1 MVLKH
6 TLFATILLALLSIPA
21 SIHAEDLKGRVLDAN
36 TKEPIEKASVKIEI
50 KSGNS
55 TQIMDIT
62 SDAEG
67 KFSCSSSFEGRM
79 TIKASMIGY
88 ETATKHSYSS
98 GYSGTD
104 TLDLGDFLLKPT
116 ELMLDDVVVTAKARR
131 FTMSGDTIVFHPEAF
146 KLKEGARLDELIKR
160 LPGVVEK
167 DGKLYWNNK
176 PLRMLMNGRD
186 IFGGGSIVGEIPAE
200 AVKNIKTYNKASE
213 LAQQSGNDD
222 GKDDNVLDI
231 NIKPGFMDKWY
242 GDMTARL
249 QTPKNYQASVQTN
262 LLSDRNPTLVSIDAN
277 NVDYFQ
283 KLGIDWYNK
292 GNFDNF
298 GKAQSAAAA
307 WQHNWKQGTHKFSNR
322 NNVSFSS
329 NFNHTDGW
337 GTEYRTDQ
345 TIPTLGNAKTW
356 GLSRNKRYEHKIQPT
371 IMADL
376 FTFADSVNY
385 ITADLEFE
393 YTFQR
398 KNEEASSARFSSNPE
413 AFGDFPLDPAL
424 MAKHGDDIYSHL
436 INRKRTYAQITNE
449 ALNTTLNAKWGHLLG
464 KKGQFSFGTT
474 ANYSNGNNRTNTNQQ
489 IDYVEQGVQSPLYQY
504 SRLPFHNLDFKAYT
518 ELQYYIKNNLLLTG
532 GYTFDKLNKSVR
544 QDFYSTDVQS
554 KLDNNRDEVKDA
566 ANSFDSH
573 RSTAT
578 HTAQAGLTYK
588 LDKWQFLPNVKVD
601 WLHEHL
607 DYQRGRLDTA
617 STRNSVLINPNMEI
631 KWKIGKRNNFDFTF
645 NYTTSLPDLLSTL
658 AYRDDTDPLWIK
670 EGNPLLHRS
679 HKHSS
684 MVTYRQTLPRV
695 QSMMLLKAGYTHNI
709 NPIASVFYYNPAT
722 GVYRTHDENVR
733 GGDEWLFSAVLDKGI
748 GDNFHLFTKA
758 ETYFTTSYGYLAALN
773 ETVEKQQNKLKQ
785 LTLNLSPELSYEH
798 DWLVLNLFGSMN
810 LRRNRYSLASEYNNT
825 FGNYNF
831 GLKGLAKLKQWEF
844 STKFEDRLRSGYL
857 SPEINR
863 HRLVWNANAKWLFWK
878 GKGVLGID
886 LDDILNQAVWNS
898 STITP
903 TQRTNNGRKRCTTS
917 HAYPSLTSSMQRVK
931 NKDDRELRC

>member
-292 GNFDNF
+292 GNFDDF

-385 ITADLEFE
+385 ITADLKFE

-398 KNEEASSARFSSNPE
+398 KNEEASSARFNSNPE

-424 MAKHGDDIYSHL
+424 MAKHGDDIYRHL
-436 INRKRTYAQITNE
+436 INRKRTYAQSTNE

-518 ELQYYIKNNLLLTG
+518 ELQYYITNNLLLTG

-588 LDKWQFLPNVKVD
+588 LDKWQFLPNIKVD

-617 STRNSVLINPNMEI
+617 STRNSLLINPNMEI
-631 KWKIGKRNNFDFTF
+631 KWKIGKRSNFGFTF

-695 QSMMLLKAGYTHNI
+695 QSMMLLKAGYTHNT

-903 TQRTNNGRKRCTTS
+903 TQRTEQWEEAMHHFARISFTYKFDAKSKN
-917 HAYPSLTSSMQRVK
+917 QR
-931 NKDDRELRC
+931 R

>member
-292 GNFDNF
+292 GNFDDF

-398 KNEEASSARFSSNPE
+398 KNEEASSARFNSNPE

-436 INRKRTYAQITNE
+436 INRKRTYAQSTNE

-489 IDYVEQGVQSPLYQY
+489 IDYVEQGEQSPLYQY

-617 STRNSVLINPNMEI
+617 STRNSLLINPNMEI
-631 KWKIGKRNNFDFTF
+631 KWKIGKRSNFDFTF

-709 NPIASVFYYNPAT
+709 NPIASVFCYNPAT

-831 GLKGLAKLKQWEF
+831 GLKGLANLKQWEF

-903 TQRTNNGRKRCTTS
+903 TQRTEQWEEAMHHFARISFTYKFDAKS
-917 HAYPSLTSSMQRVK
+917 KKQR
-931 NKDDRELRC
+931 

>member
-298 GKAQSAAAA
+298 GKAQSAAAS

-385 ITADLEFE
+385 ITADLKFE

-398 KNEEASSARFSSNPE
+398 KNEEASSARFNSNPE

-436 INRKRTYAQITNE
+436 INRKRTYAQSTNE

-617 STRNSVLINPNMEI
+617 STRNSLLINPNMEI
-631 KWKIGKRNNFDFTF
+631 KWKIGKRSNFDFTF
-645 NYTTSLPDLLSTL
+645 NYTTNLPDLLSTL

-878 GKGVLGID
+878 GKGVLGIA

-903 TQRTNNGRKRCTTS
+903 TQRTEQWEEAMHHFARISFTYKFDAKSKN
-917 HAYPSLTSSMQRVK
+917 QR
-931 NKDDRELRC
+931 R

>member
-385 ITADLEFE
+385 ITADLKFE

-398 KNEEASSARFSSNPE
+398 KNEEASSARFNSNPE

-436 INRKRTYAQITNE
+436 INRKRTYAQSTNE

-617 STRNSVLINPNMEI
+617 SIRNSLLINPNMEI
-631 KWKIGKRNNFDFTF
+631 KWKIGKRSNFDFTF

-733 GGDEWLFSAVLDKGI
+733 GCDEWLFSAVLDKGI

-903 TQRTNNGRKRCTTS
+903 TQRTEQWEEAMHHFARISFTYKFDAKSKN
-917 HAYPSLTSSMQRVK
+917 QR
-931 NKDDRELRC
+931 R

>member
-116 ELMLDDVVVTAKARR
+116 ELMLDDVVVTAKAHR

-292 GNFDNF
+292 GNFDDF

-345 TIPTLGNAKTW
+345 TIPTLGT
-356 GLSRNKRYEHKIQPT
+356 
-371 IMADL
+371 
-376 FTFADSVNY
+376 
-385 ITADLEFE
+385 
-393 YTFQR
+393 
-398 KNEEASSARFSSNPE
+398 
-413 AFGDFPLDPAL
+413 
-424 MAKHGDDIYSHL
+424 
-436 INRKRTYAQITNE
+436 
-449 ALNTTLNAKWGHLLG
+449 
-464 KKGQFSFGTT
+464 
-474 ANYSNGNNRTNTNQQ
+474 
-489 IDYVEQGVQSPLYQY
+489 
-504 SRLPFHNLDFKAYT
+504 
-518 ELQYYIKNNLLLTG
+518 
-532 GYTFDKLNKSVR
+532 
-544 QDFYSTDVQS
+544 
-554 KLDNNRDEVKDA
+554 
-566 ANSFDSH
+566 
-573 RSTAT
+573 
-578 HTAQAGLTYK
+578 
-588 LDKWQFLPNVKVD
+588 
-601 WLHEHL
+601 
-607 DYQRGRLDTA
+607 
-617 STRNSVLINPNMEI
+617 
-631 KWKIGKRNNFDFTF
+631 
-645 NYTTSLPDLLSTL
+645 
-658 AYRDDTDPLWIK
+658 
-670 EGNPLLHRS
+670 
-679 HKHSS
+679 
-684 MVTYRQTLPRV
+684 
-695 QSMMLLKAGYTHNI
+695 
-709 NPIASVFYYNPAT
+709 
-722 GVYRTHDENVR
+722 
-733 GGDEWLFSAVLDKGI
+733 
-748 GDNFHLFTKA
+748 
-758 ETYFTTSYGYLAALN
+758 
-773 ETVEKQQNKLKQ
+773 
-785 LTLNLSPELSYEH
+785 
-798 DWLVLNLFGSMN
+798 
-810 LRRNRYSLASEYNNT
+810 
-825 FGNYNF
+825 
-831 GLKGLAKLKQWEF
+831 
-844 STKFEDRLRSGYL
+844 
-857 SPEINR
+857 
-863 HRLVWNANAKWLFWK
+863 
-878 GKGVLGID
+878 
-886 LDDILNQAVWNS
+886 
-898 STITP
+898 
-903 TQRTNNGRKRCTTS
+903 TQRRG
-917 HAYPSLTSSMQRVK
+917 
-931 NKDDRELRC
+931 D

>member
-292 GNFDNF
+292 GNFDDF

-356 GLSRNKRYEHKIQPT
+356 GLSRNKRYEYKIQPT

-398 KNEEASSARFSSNPE
+398 KNEEASSARFNSNPE

-424 MAKHGDDIYSHL
+424 MAKHSDDIYSHL
-436 INRKRTYAQITNE
+436 INRKRTYAQSTNE

-617 STRNSVLINPNMEI
+617 STRNSLLINPNMEI
-631 KWKIGKRNNFDFTF
+631 KWKIGKRSNFDFTF

-670 EGNPLLHRS
+670 EGTPLLHRS

-903 TQRTNNGRKRCTTS
+903 TQRTEQWEEAMHHFARISFTYKFDAKS
-917 HAYPSLTSSMQRVK
+917 KKQR
-931 NKDDRELRC
+931 

>member
-398 KNEEASSARFSSNPE
+398 KNEEASNARFSSNPE

-631 KWKIGKRNNFDFTF
+631 KWKIGKRSNFDFTF

-810 LRRNRYSLASEYNNT
+810 LHRNRYSLASEYNNT

-886 LDDILNQAVWNS
+886 LDDILNPAVWNS

-903 TQRTNNGRKRCTTS
+903 TQRTEQWEEAMHHFARISFTYKFDAKS
-917 HAYPSLTSSMQRVK
+917 KKQR
-931 NKDDRELRC
+931 

>member
-371 IMADL
+371 VMADL

-385 ITADLEFE
+385 ITADLKFE

-398 KNEEASSARFSSNPE
+398 KNEEASSARFNSNPE

-436 INRKRTYAQITNE
+436 INRKRTYAQSTNE

-504 SRLPFHNLDFKAYT
+504 SCLPFHNLDFKAYT

-617 STRNSVLINPNMEI
+617 STRNSLLINPNMEI
-631 KWKIGKRNNFDFTF
+631 KWKIGKRSNFDFTF

-773 ETVEKQQNKLKQ
+773 ETVEKQQNKLRQ

-898 STITP
+898 FTITP
-903 TQRTNNGRKRCTTS
+903 TQRTEQWEEAMHHFARISFTYKFDAKSKN
-917 HAYPSLTSSMQRVK
+917 QR
-931 NKDDRELRC
+931 R

>member
-79 TIKASMIGY
+79 TIKASMLGY

-146 KLKEGARLDELIKR
+146 KLKEGARLDKLIKR

-292 GNFDNF
+292 GNFDDF

-398 KNEEASSARFSSNPE
+398 KNEEASNARFSSNPE

-424 MAKHGDDIYSHL
+424 MAKHSDDIYSHL
-436 INRKRTYAQITNE
+436 INRKRTYAQSTNE

-617 STRNSVLINPNMEI
+617 STRNSLLINPNMEI
-631 KWKIGKRNNFDFTF
+631 KWKIGKRSNFDFTF

-903 TQRTNNGRKRCTTS
+903 TQRTEQWEEAMHHFARISFTYKFDAKS
-917 HAYPSLTSSMQRVK
+917 KKQR
-931 NKDDRELRC
+931 

>member
-79 TIKASMIGY
+79 TIKASMLGY

-292 GNFDNF
+292 GNFDDF

-398 KNEEASSARFSSNPE
+398 KNEEASSARFNSNPE

-424 MAKHGDDIYSHL
+424 MAKHSDDIYSHL
-436 INRKRTYAQITNE
+436 INRKRTYAQSTNE

-617 STRNSVLINPNMEI
+617 STRNSLLINPNMEI
-631 KWKIGKRNNFDFTF
+631 KWKIGKRSNFDFTF

-903 TQRTNNGRKRCTTS
+903 TQRTEQWEEAMHHFARISFTYKFDAKS
-917 HAYPSLTSSMQRVK
+917 KKQR
-931 NKDDRELRC
+931 

>member
-298 GKAQSAAAA
+298 GKAQNAAAA

-385 ITADLEFE
+385 ITADLKFE

-398 KNEEASSARFSSNPE
+398 KNEEASSARFNSNPE

-436 INRKRTYAQITNE
+436 INRKRTYAQSTNE

-464 KKGQFSFGTT
+464 KKGQFSFGAT

-518 ELQYYIKNNLLLTG
+518 ELQYYITNNLLLTG

-588 LDKWQFLPNVKVD
+588 LDKWQFLPNIKVD

-617 STRNSVLINPNMEI
+617 STRNSLLINPNMEI
-631 KWKIGKRNNFDFTF
+631 KWKIGKRSNFDFTF

-658 AYRDDTDPLWIK
+658 AYREDTDPLWIK

-903 TQRTNNGRKRCTTS
+903 TQRTEQWEEAMHHFARISFTYKFDAKSKN
-917 HAYPSLTSSMQRVK
+917 QR
-931 NKDDRELRC
+931 R

>member
-292 GNFDNF
+292 GNFDDF

-356 GLSRNKRYEHKIQPT
+356 GLSRNKRYEYKIQPT

-398 KNEEASSARFSSNPE
+398 KNEEASSARFNSNPE

-424 MAKHGDDIYSHL
+424 MAKHSDDIYSHL
-436 INRKRTYAQITNE
+436 INRKRTYAQSTNE

-617 STRNSVLINPNMEI
+617 STRNSLLINPNMEI
-631 KWKIGKRNNFDFTF
+631 KWKIGKRSNFDFTF

-903 TQRTNNGRKRCTTS
+903 TQRTEQWEEAMHHFARISFTYKFDAKS
-917 HAYPSLTSSMQRVK
+917 KKQR
-931 NKDDRELRC
+931 

>member
-292 GNFDNF
+292 GNFDDF

-398 KNEEASSARFSSNPE
+398 KNEEASSARFNSNPE

-424 MAKHGDDIYSHL
+424 MAKHSDDIYSHL
-436 INRKRTYAQITNE
+436 INRKRTYAQSTNE

-617 STRNSVLINPNMEI
+617 STRNSLLINPNMEI
-631 KWKIGKRNNFDFTF
+631 KWKIGKRSNFDFTF

-810 LRRNRYSLASEYNNT
+810 LRRNSYSLASEYNNT

-903 TQRTNNGRKRCTTS
+903 TQRTEQWEEAMHHFARISFTYKFDAKS
-917 HAYPSLTSSMQRVK
+917 KKQR
-931 NKDDRELRC
+931 

>member
-298 GKAQSAAAA
+298 GKAQSAAAS

-385 ITADLEFE
+385 ITADLKFE

-398 KNEEASSARFSSNPE
+398 KNEEASNARFNSNPE

-436 INRKRTYAQITNE
+436 INRKRTYAQSTNE

-617 STRNSVLINPNMEI
+617 STRNSLLINPNMEI
-631 KWKIGKRNNFDFTF
+631 KWKIGKRSNFDFTF
-645 NYTTSLPDLLSTL
+645 NYTTNLPDLLSTL

-878 GKGVLGID
+878 GKGVLGIA

-903 TQRTNNGRKRCTTS
+903 TQRTEQWEEAMHHFARISFTYKFDAKSKN
-917 HAYPSLTSSMQRVK
+917 QR
-931 NKDDRELRC
+931 R

>member
-116 ELMLDDVVVTAKARR
+116 ELMLDDVVVTAKAHR

-292 GNFDNF
+292 GNFDDF

-398 KNEEASSARFSSNPE
+398 KNEEASSARFNSNPE

-436 INRKRTYAQITNE
+436 INRKRTYAQSTNE

-489 IDYVEQGVQSPLYQY
+489 IDYVEQGEQSPLYQY

-617 STRNSVLINPNMEI
+617 STRNSLLINPNMEI
-631 KWKIGKRNNFDFTF
+631 KWKIGKRSNFDFTF

-903 TQRTNNGRKRCTTS
+903 TQRTEQWEEAMHHFVRISFVYKFDEKS
-917 HAYPSLTSSMQRVK
+917 KKQR
-931 NKDDRELRC
+931 

>member
-385 ITADLEFE
+385 ITADLKFE

-398 KNEEASSARFSSNPE
+398 KNEEASSARFNSNPE

-436 INRKRTYAQITNE
+436 INRKRTYAQSTNE

-601 WLHEHL
+601 WLHEYL

-617 STRNSVLINPNMEI
+617 STRNSLLINPNMEI
-631 KWKIGKRNNFDFTF
+631 KWKIGKRSNFDFTF

-670 EGNPLLHRS
+670 EGNPLLHQS

-798 DWLVLNLFGSMN
+798 DWFVLNLFGSMN

-903 TQRTNNGRKRCTTS
+903 TQRTEQWEEAMHHFARISFTYKFDAKSKN
-917 HAYPSLTSSMQRVK
+917 QR
-931 NKDDRELRC
+931 R

>member
-6 TLFATILLALLSIPA
+6 TFFATILLALLSIPA

-277 NVDYFQ
+277 NVDYSQ

-385 ITADLEFE
+385 ITADLKFE

-398 KNEEASSARFSSNPE
+398 KNEEASSARFNSNPE

-424 MAKHGDDIYSHL
+424 MAKHGDDISSHL
-436 INRKRTYAQITNE
+436 INRKRTYAQSTND

-464 KKGQFSFGTT
+464 KKGQFSFGAT

-554 KLDNNRDEVKDA
+554 RLDNNRDEVKDA

-573 RSTAT
+573 GSTAT

-631 KWKIGKRNNFDFTF
+631 KWKIGKRSNFDFTF

-695 QSMMLLKAGYTHNI
+695 QSMMLLKAGYTHNT

-785 LTLNLSPELSYEH
+785 FTLNLSPELSYEH

-903 TQRTNNGRKRCTTS
+903 TQRTEQWEEAMHHFARISFTYKFDAKSKN
-917 HAYPSLTSSMQRVK
+917 QR
-931 NKDDRELRC
+931 R

>member
-21 SIHAEDLKGRVLDAN
+21 FIHAEDLKGRVLDAN

-88 ETATKHSYSS
+88 ETATRHSYSS

-385 ITADLEFE
+385 ITADLKFE

-398 KNEEASSARFSSNPE
+398 KNEEASSARFNSNPE

-424 MAKHGDDIYSHL
+424 MARNGDDIYRHL
-436 INRKRTYAQITNE
+436 INRKRTYAQSTNE

-474 ANYSNGNNRTNTNQQ
+474 ANYSNGKNRTNTNQQ

-518 ELQYYIKNNLLLTG
+518 ELQYYITNNLLLTG

-617 STRNSVLINPNMEI
+617 STRNSLLINPNMEI
-631 KWKIGKRNNFDFTF
+631 KWKIGKRSNFDFTF

-810 LRRNRYSLASEYNNT
+810 LCRNRYSLASEYNNT

-903 TQRTNNGRKRCTTS
+903 TQRTEQWEEAMHHFARISFTYKFDAKSKN
-917 HAYPSLTSSMQRVK
+917 QR
-931 NKDDRELRC
+931 R

>member
-6 TLFATILLALLSIPA
+6 TLFATILLTLLSIPA
-21 SIHAEDLKGRVLDAN
+21 SVHAEDLKGRVLDAN

-277 NVDYFQ
+277 NVDYSQ

-371 IMADL
+371 VMADL

-398 KNEEASSARFSSNPE
+398 KNEEASSARFNSNPE

-424 MAKHGDDIYSHL
+424 MARNGDDIYRHL
-436 INRKRTYAQITNE
+436 INRKRTYAQSTNE

-518 ELQYYIKNNLLLTG
+518 ELQYYITNNLLLTG

-578 HTAQAGLTYK
+578 HTAQAGLAYK
-588 LDKWQFLPNVKVD
+588 LDKWQFLPNIKVD

-631 KWKIGKRNNFDFTF
+631 KWKIGKRSNFGFTF

-695 QSMMLLKAGYTHNI
+695 QSMMLLKAGYTHNT

-785 LTLNLSPELSYEH
+785 FTLNLSPELSYEH

-903 TQRTNNGRKRCTTS
+903 TQRTEQWEEAMHHFARISFTYKFDAKSKN
-917 HAYPSLTSSMQRVK
+917 QR
-931 NKDDRELRC
+931 R

>member
-36 TKEPIEKASVKIEI
+36 TKDPIEKASVKIEI

-337 GTEYRTDQ
+337 GTEYRTDH

-385 ITADLEFE
+385 ITADLKFE

-398 KNEEASSARFSSNPE
+398 KNEEASSARFNSNPE

-436 INRKRTYAQITNE
+436 INRKRTYAQSTNE

-617 STRNSVLINPNMEI
+617 STRNSLLINPNMEI
-631 KWKIGKRNNFDFTF
+631 KWKIGKRSNFDFTF

-709 NPIASVFYYNPAT
+709 NPIASVFYYNPAI

-903 TQRTNNGRKRCTTS
+903 TQRTEQWEEAMHHFARISFTYKFDAKSKN
-917 HAYPSLTSSMQRVK
+917 QR
-931 NKDDRELRC
+931 R

>member
-116 ELMLDDVVVTAKARR
+116 ELMLDDVVVTAKAHR

-292 GNFDNF
+292 GNFDDF

-398 KNEEASSARFSSNPE
+398 KNEEASSARFNSNPE

-424 MAKHGDDIYSHL
+424 MAKHGDGIYSHL
-436 INRKRTYAQITNE
+436 INRKRTYAQSTNE

-617 STRNSVLINPNMEI
+617 STRNSLLINPNMEI
-631 KWKIGKRNNFDFTF
+631 KWKIGKRSNFDFTF

-903 TQRTNNGRKRCTTS
+903 TQRTEQWEEAMHHFARISFTYKFDAKS
-917 HAYPSLTSSMQRVK
+917 KKQR
-931 NKDDRELRC
+931 

>member
-385 ITADLEFE
+385 ITADLKFE

-398 KNEEASSARFSSNPE
+398 KNEEASSARFNSNPE

-424 MAKHGDDIYSHL
+424 MAKHGDDIYRHL
-436 INRKRTYAQITNE
+436 INRKRTYAQSTNE

-617 STRNSVLINPNMEI
+617 STRNSLLINPNMEI
-631 KWKIGKRNNFDFTF
+631 KWKIGKRSNFDFTF
-645 NYTTSLPDLLSTL
+645 NYTTNLPDLLSTL

-878 GKGVLGID
+878 GKGVLGIA

-903 TQRTNNGRKRCTTS
+903 TQRTEQWEEAMHHFARISFTYKFDAKSKN
-917 HAYPSLTSSMQRVK
+917 QR
-931 NKDDRELRC
+931 R

>member
-67 KFSCSSSFEGRM
+67 KFSCSSSFEGCM

-385 ITADLEFE
+385 ITADLKFE
-393 YTFQR
+393 YMFQR
-398 KNEEASSARFSSNPE
+398 KNEEASSARFNSNPE

-436 INRKRTYAQITNE
+436 INRKRTYAQSTNE

-504 SRLPFHNLDFKAYT
+504 SCLPFHNLDFKAYT

-617 STRNSVLINPNMEI
+617 STRNSLLINPNMEI
-631 KWKIGKRNNFDFTF
+631 KWKIGKRSNFDFTF

-903 TQRTNNGRKRCTTS
+903 TQRTEQWEEAMHHFARISFTYKFDAKSKN
-917 HAYPSLTSSMQRVK
+917 QR
-931 NKDDRELRC
+931 R

>member
-298 GKAQSAAAA
+298 GKAQSAAAS

-385 ITADLEFE
+385 ITADLKFE

-398 KNEEASSARFSSNPE
+398 KNEEASSARFNSNPE

-617 STRNSVLINPNMEI
+617 STRNSLLINPNMEI
-631 KWKIGKRNNFDFTF
+631 KWKIGKRSNFDFTF
-645 NYTTSLPDLLSTL
+645 NYTTNLPDLLSTL

-878 GKGVLGID
+878 GKGVLGIA

-903 TQRTNNGRKRCTTS
+903 TQRTEQWEEAMHHFARISFTYKFDAKSKN
-917 HAYPSLTSSMQRVK
+917 QR
-931 NKDDRELRC
+931 R

>member
-298 GKAQSAAAA
+298 GKAQSAAAS

-385 ITADLEFE
+385 ITADLKFE

-398 KNEEASSARFSSNPE
+398 KNEEASSARFNSNPE

-436 INRKRTYAQITNE
+436 INRKRTYAQSTNE

-617 STRNSVLINPNMEI
+617 STRNSLLINPNMEI
-631 KWKIGKRNNFDFTF
+631 KWKIGKRSNFDFTF
-645 NYTTSLPDLLSTL
+645 NYTTNLPDLLSTL

-903 TQRTNNGRKRCTTS
+903 TQRTEQWEEAMHHFARISFTYKFDAKSKN
-917 HAYPSLTSSMQRVK
+917 QR
-931 NKDDRELRC
+931 R

>member
-116 ELMLDDVVVTAKARR
+116 ELMIDDVVVTAKARR

-292 GNFDNF
+292 GNFDDF

-356 GLSRNKRYEHKIQPT
+356 GLSRNKRYEYKIQPT

-398 KNEEASSARFSSNPE
+398 KNEEASSARFNSNPE

-424 MAKHGDDIYSHL
+424 MAKHSDDIYSHL
-436 INRKRTYAQITNE
+436 INRKRTYAQSTNE

-617 STRNSVLINPNMEI
+617 STRNSLLINPNMEI
-631 KWKIGKRNNFDFTF
+631 KWKIGKRSNFDFTF

-903 TQRTNNGRKRCTTS
+903 TQRTEQWEEAMHHFARISFTYKFDAKS
-917 HAYPSLTSSMQRVK
+917 KKQR
-931 NKDDRELRC
+931 

>member
-292 GNFDNF
+292 GNFDDF

-398 KNEEASSARFSSNPE
+398 KNEEASSARFNSNPE
-413 AFGDFPLDPAL
+413 TFGDFPLDPAL

-436 INRKRTYAQITNE
+436 INRKRTYAQSTNE

-489 IDYVEQGVQSPLYQY
+489 IDYVEQGEQSPLYQY

-617 STRNSVLINPNMEI
+617 STRNSLLINPNMEI
-631 KWKIGKRNNFDFTF
+631 KWKIGKRSNFDFTF

-903 TQRTNNGRKRCTTS
+903 TQRTEQWEEAMHHFARISFTYKFDAKS
-917 HAYPSLTSSMQRVK
+917 KKQR
-931 NKDDRELRC
+931 

>member
-283 KLGIDWYNK
+283 KLGIDWTTRGISMTSERHRAQQRH
-292 GNFDNF
+292 GNTTGNRAHTSSLI
-298 GKAQSAAAA
+298 GTMCRSAP
-307 WQHNWKQGTHKFSNR
+307 TL
-322 NNVSFSS
+322 
-329 NFNHTDGW
+329 
-337 GTEYRTDQ
+337 
-345 TIPTLGNAKTW
+345 TIPTAGE
-356 GLSRNKRYEHKIQPT
+356 RNTEPT
-371 IMADL
+371 
-376 FTFADSVNY
+376 
-385 ITADLEFE
+385 
-393 YTFQR
+393 R
-398 KNEEASSARFSSNPE
+398 P
-413 AFGDFPLDPAL
+413 
-424 MAKHGDDIYSHL
+424 
-436 INRKRTYAQITNE
+436 
-449 ALNTTLNAKWGHLLG
+449 
-464 KKGQFSFGTT
+464 
-474 ANYSNGNNRTNTNQQ
+474 
-489 IDYVEQGVQSPLYQY
+489 YQ
-504 SRLPFHNLDFKAYT
+504 H
-518 ELQYYIKNNLLLTG
+518 
-532 GYTFDKLNKSVR
+532 
-544 QDFYSTDVQS
+544 
-554 KLDNNRDEVKDA
+554 
-566 ANSFDSH
+566 
-573 RSTAT
+573 
-578 HTAQAGLTYK
+578 
-588 LDKWQFLPNVKVD
+588 
-601 WLHEHL
+601 
-607 DYQRGRLDTA
+607 
-617 STRNSVLINPNMEI
+617 
-631 KWKIGKRNNFDFTF
+631 
-645 NYTTSLPDLLSTL
+645 
-658 AYRDDTDPLWIK
+658 
-670 EGNPLLHRS
+670 
-679 HKHSS
+679 
-684 MVTYRQTLPRV
+684 
-695 QSMMLLKAGYTHNI
+695 
-709 NPIASVFYYNPAT
+709 
-722 GVYRTHDENVR
+722 
-733 GGDEWLFSAVLDKGI
+733 
-748 GDNFHLFTKA
+748 
-758 ETYFTTSYGYLAALN
+758 
-773 ETVEKQQNKLKQ
+773 
-785 LTLNLSPELSYEH
+785 
-798 DWLVLNLFGSMN
+798 
-810 LRRNRYSLASEYNNT
+810 
-825 FGNYNF
+825 
-831 GLKGLAKLKQWEF
+831 
-844 STKFEDRLRSGYL
+844 
-857 SPEINR
+857 
-863 HRLVWNANAKWLFWK
+863 
-878 GKGVLGID
+878 
-886 LDDILNQAVWNS
+886 
-898 STITP
+898 
-903 TQRTNNGRKRCTTS
+903 
-917 HAYPSLTSSMQRVK
+917 
-931 NKDDRELRC
+931 

>member
-79 TIKASMIGY
+79 TIKASMLGY

-292 GNFDNF
+292 GNFDDF

-398 KNEEASSARFSSNPE
+398 KNEEASSARFNSNPE

-424 MAKHGDDIYSHL
+424 MAKHSDDIYSHL
-436 INRKRTYAQITNE
+436 INRKRTYAQSTNE

-588 LDKWQFLPNVKVD
+588 LDKWQFLPNIKVD

-617 STRNSVLINPNMEI
+617 STRNSLLINPNMEI
-631 KWKIGKRNNFDFTF
+631 KWKIGKRSNFDFTF

-903 TQRTNNGRKRCTTS
+903 TQRTEQWEEAMHHFARISFTYKFDAKS
-917 HAYPSLTSSMQRVK
+917 KKQR
-931 NKDDRELRC
+931 

>member
-345 TIPTLGNAKTW
+345 TIPTLGTAKTW

-398 KNEEASSARFSSNPE
+398 KNEEASSARFNSNPE

-436 INRKRTYAQITNE
+436 INRKRTYAQSTNE

-617 STRNSVLINPNMEI
+617 STRNSLLINPNMEI
-631 KWKIGKRNNFDFTF
+631 KWKIGKRSNFDFTF
-645 NYTTSLPDLLSTL
+645 NYTTNLPDLLSTL

-878 GKGVLGID
+878 GKGVLGIA

-903 TQRTNNGRKRCTTS
+903 TQRTEQWEEAMHHFARISFTYKFDAKSKN
-917 HAYPSLTSSMQRVK
+917 QR
-931 NKDDRELRC
+931 R

>member
-398 KNEEASSARFSSNPE
+398 KNEEASSARFNSNPE

-424 MAKHGDDIYSHL
+424 MAKHGDDIYSYL
-436 INRKRTYAQITNE
+436 INRKRTYAQSTNE

-489 IDYVEQGVQSPLYQY
+489 IDYVEQGEQSPLYQY

-617 STRNSVLINPNMEI
+617 STRNSLLINPNMEI
-631 KWKIGKRNNFDFTF
+631 KWKIGKRSNFDFTF

-903 TQRTNNGRKRCTTS
+903 TQRTEQWEEAMHHFARISFTYKFDAKS
-917 HAYPSLTSSMQRVK
+917 KKQR
-931 NKDDRELRC
+931 

>member
-356 GLSRNKRYEHKIQPT
+356 GLSRNKRYEYKIQPT

-398 KNEEASSARFSSNPE
+398 KNEEASSARFNSNPE

-424 MAKHGDDIYSHL
+424 MAKHSDDIYSHL
-436 INRKRTYAQITNE
+436 INRKRTYAQSTNE

-617 STRNSVLINPNMEI
+617 STRNSLLINPNMEI
-631 KWKIGKRNNFDFTF
+631 KWKIGKRSNFDFTF

-903 TQRTNNGRKRCTTS
+903 TQRTEQWEEAMHHFARISFTYKFDAKSKN
-917 HAYPSLTSSMQRVK
+917 QR
-931 NKDDRELRC
+931 R

>member
-292 GNFDNF
+292 GNFDDF

-356 GLSRNKRYEHKIQPT
+356 GLSRNKRYEYKIQPT

-398 KNEEASSARFSSNPE
+398 KNEEASSARFNSNPE

-424 MAKHGDDIYSHL
+424 MAKHSDDIYSHL
-436 INRKRTYAQITNE
+436 INRKRTYAQSTNE

-617 STRNSVLINPNMEI
+617 STRNSLLINPNMEI
-631 KWKIGKRNNFDFTF
+631 KWKIGKRSNFDFTF

-658 AYRDDTDPLWIK
+658 AYHDDTDPLWIK

-903 TQRTNNGRKRCTTS
+903 TQRTEQWEEAMHHFARISFTYKFDAKS
-917 HAYPSLTSSMQRVK
+917 KKQR
-931 NKDDRELRC
+931 

>member
-298 GKAQSAAAA
+298 GKAQSAAAS

-385 ITADLEFE
+385 ITADLKFE

-398 KNEEASSARFSSNPE
+398 KNEEASSARFNSNPE

-436 INRKRTYAQITNE
+436 INRKRTYAQSTNE

-588 LDKWQFLPNVKVD
+588 LDRWQFLPNVKVD

-617 STRNSVLINPNMEI
+617 STRNSLLINPNMEI
-631 KWKIGKRNNFDFTF
+631 KWKIGKRSNFDFTF
-645 NYTTSLPDLLSTL
+645 NYTTNLPDLLSTL

-878 GKGVLGID
+878 GKGVLGIA

-903 TQRTNNGRKRCTTS
+903 TQRTEQWEEAMHHFARISFTYKFDAKSKN
-917 HAYPSLTSSMQRVK
+917 QR
-931 NKDDRELRC
+931 R

>member
-277 NVDYFQ
+277 NVDYSQ

-292 GNFDNF
+292 GYFDTF

-385 ITADLEFE
+385 ITADLKFE

-398 KNEEASSARFSSNPE
+398 KNEEASSARFNSNPE

-436 INRKRTYAQITNE
+436 INRKRTYAQSTNE

-617 STRNSVLINPNMEI
+617 SARNSLLINPNMEI
-631 KWKIGKRNNFDFTF
+631 KWKIGKRSNFDFTF
-645 NYTTSLPDLLSTL
+645 NYTTNLPDLLSTL

-709 NPIASVFYYNPAT
+709 NQIASVFYYNPAT

-903 TQRTNNGRKRCTTS
+903 TQRTEQWEEAMHHFARISFTYKFDAKSKN
-917 HAYPSLTSSMQRVK
+917 QR
-931 NKDDRELRC
+931 R

>member
-79 TIKASMIGY
+79 TIKASMLGY

-200 AVKNIKTYNKASE
+200 AVKNIKTYNKTSE

-292 GNFDNF
+292 GNFDDF

-398 KNEEASSARFSSNPE
+398 KNEEASSARFNSNPE

-424 MAKHGDDIYSHL
+424 MAKHSDDIYSHL
-436 INRKRTYAQITNE
+436 INRKRTYAQSTNE

-617 STRNSVLINPNMEI
+617 STRNSLLINPNMEI
-631 KWKIGKRNNFDFTF
+631 KWKIGKRSNFDFTF

-903 TQRTNNGRKRCTTS
+903 TQRTEQWEEAMHHFARISFTYKFDAKS
-917 HAYPSLTSSMQRVK
+917 KKQR
-931 NKDDRELRC
+931 

>member
-116 ELMLDDVVVTAKARR
+116 ELMLDDVVVTAKAHR

-292 GNFDNF
+292 GNFDDF

-398 KNEEASSARFSSNPE
+398 KNEEASSARFNSNPE

-436 INRKRTYAQITNE
+436 INRKRTYAQSTNE

-601 WLHEHL
+601 WLHEYL

-617 STRNSVLINPNMEI
+617 STRNSLLINPNMEI
-631 KWKIGKRNNFDFTF
+631 KWKIGKRSNFDFTF

-903 TQRTNNGRKRCTTS
+903 TQRTEQWEEAMHHFARISFTYKFDAKS
-917 HAYPSLTSSMQRVK
+917 KKQR
-931 NKDDRELRC
+931 

>member
-298 GKAQSAAAA
+298 GKAQNAAAA

-398 KNEEASSARFSSNPE
+398 KNEEASSARFNSNPE

-436 INRKRTYAQITNE
+436 INRKRTYAQSTNE

-489 IDYVEQGVQSPLYQY
+489 IDYVEQGEQSPLYQY

-554 KLDNNRDEVKDA
+554 KLDNNRDEVKDT

-617 STRNSVLINPNMEI
+617 STRNSLLINPNMEI
-631 KWKIGKRNNFDFTF
+631 KWKIGKRSNFDFTF

-903 TQRTNNGRKRCTTS
+903 TQRTEQWEEAMHHFARISFTYKFDAKSKN
-917 HAYPSLTSSMQRVK
+917 QR
-931 NKDDRELRC
+931 R

>member
-385 ITADLEFE
+385 ITADLKFE

-398 KNEEASSARFSSNPE
+398 KNEEASSARFNSNPE

-436 INRKRTYAQITNE
+436 INRKRTYAQSTNE

-617 STRNSVLINPNMEI
+617 STRNSLLINPNMEI
-631 KWKIGKRNNFDFTF
+631 KWKIGKRSNFDFTF
-645 NYTTSLPDLLSTL
+645 NYTTNLPDLLSTL

-878 GKGVLGID
+878 GKGVLGIA

-903 TQRTNNGRKRCTTS
+903 TQRTEQWEEAMHHFARISFTYKFDAKSKN
-917 HAYPSLTSSMQRVK
+917 QR
-931 NKDDRELRC
+931 R